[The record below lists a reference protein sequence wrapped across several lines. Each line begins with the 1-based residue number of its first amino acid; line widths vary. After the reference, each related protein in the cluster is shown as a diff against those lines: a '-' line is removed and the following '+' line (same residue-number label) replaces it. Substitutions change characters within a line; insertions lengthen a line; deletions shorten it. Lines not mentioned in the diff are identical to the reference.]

1 MSGFLATAFDRG
13 VLDGGAGVL
22 TDDPHHLVAFRHTFG
37 GHKVEL
43 IMRVFFLQ
51 WTKKLYNVN
60 NDFIYIMSNAHRF
73 KSCNSLWIITLWTI
87 TGFWIY
93 ILLCLLLENFPFCIK
108 HYTLIVRTLSVRQ
121 TPLSWELFSSR
132 KNLTL
137 PLDICGDLREG
148 MGGDTTWVGLTTG
161 EASLVGGETE
171 QSFSLSRKSTGLRR
185 IMGSYNTK
193 ERLPPHHS

>member
-1 MSGFLATAFDRG
+1 MQFFMDNNSVNHYR
-13 VLDGGAGVL
+13 VLDIYFVML
-22 TDDPHHLVAFRHTFG
+22 VTWKLHLLH
-37 GHKVEL
+37 
-43 IMRVFFLQ
+43 
-51 WTKKLYNVN
+51 
-60 NDFIYIMSNAHRF
+60 
-73 KSCNSLWIITLWTI
+73 
-87 TGFWIY
+87 
-93 ILLCLLLENFPFCIK
+93 K

-193 ERLPPHHS
+193 GTITTTSQLGFWIWSLFLIIS

>member
-1 MSGFLATAFDRG
+1 MGEQVSSLMILITLLRLGTPLGATKWNSSWESSSYNG
-13 VLDGGAGVL
+13 
-22 TDDPHHLVAFRHTFG
+22 
-37 GHKVEL
+37 
-43 IMRVFFLQ
+43 Q
-51 WTKKLYNVN
+51 KKLYNVN